1 LLLDERSFLK
11 WFVMGFTTLLS
22 TSILTYGNTT
32 DSLILTA
39 IGFGIV
45 WMGVGLLLERDLQG
59 RMMKIP
65 YFQALLRK

>member
-1 LLLDERSFLK
+1 
-11 WFVMGFTTLLS
+11 MGFTTLLS